1 MKVGEKR
8 DGVIS
13 VSFAIGQ
20 DEQAQGAADKKNG
33 AQGKT
38 KSVQMG
44 APMRQNPI
52 QEKKEAA
59 LRKARKIVSDV
70 FDKDNKVALDLEKR
84 RANMKTLKAESKA
97 AQTELNKINDQK
109 AAWKE
114 EYGVADDSQEQKDLE
129 LLEKRQD
136 SQQPGS
142 GIILSPEEQK
152 RLAEIDGK
160 GLTEYQKRSLEINQD
175 AGMYRSIIQN
185 NKTQMAAENS
195 AIRDTKINMLAVPY
209 EQGMGFAQDT
219 AEDIKLAASKEAA
232 YGMIG
237 EVKDKIDDEWKE
249 AQEKA
254 EERKEEKE
262 EQEEK
267 LEAREEQEQAQE
279 ERIQTQRE
287 AQAERGQILERSRE
301 RAAGRQQEAEALSGR
316 SAEAGGE
323 AGSLEGRTAQAREQA
338 ESLGER
344 TAQARGQ
351 AESLRER
358 TAQAREQ
365 AESIRERTAQARG
378 QAENIGERIAQA
390 RGQAENIGE
399 RTAQAREQAES
410 IGEHTTGKQKEMKGA
425 EKPADTEKTQVLQAG
440 SPEAS
445 VGKAENTGTER
456 SAEER
461 AENRRE
467 DSAEKTGDENE
478 RQSYTITELS
488 REQDTVQEDVR
499 RALDQIGLIDEDI
512 KGMAV
517 DKHI

>member
-20 DEQAQGAADKKNG
+20 DEQAQGAADKKNS

-59 LRKARKIVSDV
+59 LRKARKIVADV

-136 SQQPGS
+136 SEQPGS

-152 RLAEIDGK
+152 RLAEIDEK

-287 AQAERGQILERSRE
+287 AKAERGQIMERSRE
-301 RAAGRQQEAEALSGR
+301 HAAGRQKEAEALSGR

-323 AGSLEGRTAQAREQA
+323 A
-338 ESLGER
+338 ESLGGR
-344 TAQARGQ
+344 TVQVREE

-358 TAQAREQ
+358 TAQAREE
-365 AESIRERTAQARG
+365 AESLRGRAAQTREEAESFRERTAAKRK
-378 QAENIGERIAQA
+378 E
-390 RGQAENIGE
+390 
-399 RTAQAREQAES
+399 AES
-410 IGEHTTGKQKEMKGA
+410 LREHITEKRKDMESDGEPGM
-425 EKPADTEKTQVLQAG
+425 EKTQVQQAG
-440 SPEAS
+440 GPEVS

-456 SAEER
+456 SEEER

-488 REQDTVQEDVR
+488 REQDTVQEDVK